1 MSYYTKM
8 PWPTKKLGEIVNR
21 CGNPLY
27 QILKKNWLL
36 VTLVVFELWFTKY
49 IIIYLLNIPAIN
61 LLWLLT
67 VYALWLITFYIYFK
81 TGGSKWLEK
90 HQIFLA
96 ILAIIIPILL
106 FFLQDSMQT
115 VNSFKKYEVSLKE
128 ENNRNDSHLQSVI
141 SDLTNDSKTVFWRD
155 FSVRSYVEF
164 WDYIHLNKSQECKD
178 LYAALTIQLGVL
190 NNINRMRQELILIPN
205 NLYKEM
211 LDAASSTKP
220 ILDSIVSKCQSI

>member
-1 MSYYTKM
+1 M